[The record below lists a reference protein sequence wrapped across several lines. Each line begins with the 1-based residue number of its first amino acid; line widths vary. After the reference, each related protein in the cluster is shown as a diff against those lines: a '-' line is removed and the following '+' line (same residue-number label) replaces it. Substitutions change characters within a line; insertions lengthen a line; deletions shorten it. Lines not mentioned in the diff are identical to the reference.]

1 MPSPHSAVRG
11 PDVLSRLSR
20 SEVDRLLDRLD
31 ASLSP
36 GAPYA
41 EIAPAGAM
49 EATVFGDTH
58 GDWRSTEAA
67 AERFL
72 AHPEVECL
80 VGLGDYIDRPPADCP
95 GGSVVN
101 ILYLLTLKA
110 AYPDRVFLIQGNHEI
125 VRRIPVFPHTL
136 PDELEAMWGADSRR
150 YGRIMELVERGP
162 LAGYTSTGVFL
173 SHGGFPTRPRGVWNE
188 WFRRPDDALF
198 FDLMW
203 RDAAASALDRG
214 LGAPFDGEELQ
225 KFLRAAGLSVFLRG
239 HDPDVTGIPL
249 YSGRCLTLHT
259 CRLFERYGGV
269 IVARVPL
276 SLPVRSL
283 ADVTV
288 DHLRTE
294 GSRRS

>member
-1 MPSPHSAVRG
+1 MPFSPS
-11 PDVLSRLSR
+11 DVHDPASLGRLSR
-20 SEVDRLLDRLD
+20 SEVDQLLDRLNRW
-31 ASLSP
+31 LSRDV
-36 GAPYA
+36 PYV
-41 EIAPAGAM
+41 EIAPAGAV

-80 VGLGDYIDRPPADCP
+80 VGLGDYIDRPPSDCP
-95 GGSVVN
+95 GGSIVN
-101 ILYLLTLKA
+101 ILYLLSLKA
-110 AYPDRVFLIQGNHEI
+110 AFPERVFLIQGNHEI

-136 PDELEAMWGADSRR
+136 PDELETKWGADLNR

-162 LAGYTSTGVFL
+162 LAGFTRTGVFL
-173 SHGGFPTRPRGVWNE
+173 AHGGFPTRPRGVWNE
-188 WFRRPDDALF
+188 WFHRPDDALF

-203 RDAAASALDRG
+203 RDASASALDRG
-214 LGAPFDGEELQ
+214 LVAPFGGEELQ
-225 KFLRAAGLSVFLRG
+225 AFLRAAGLSVFLRG
-239 HDPDVTGIPL
+239 HDPDVTGLPL

-276 SLPVRSL
+276 SRPVRSL
-283 ADVTV
+283 ADLTV

-294 GSRRS
+294 GSRRV